1 MKAAELDALVDH
13 YLPVLVTAGD
23 FARTIQGGVHS
34 AGQKS
39 GPNAWAEAV
48 TDADL
53 AIQGFVEVATLARDS
68 RLGFFGEESA
78 QSSIARYFNP
88 DAAMVI
94 YLDPVNGTFLYQSQQ
109 DNWDIILSI
118 SHSGRL
124 LASISYMPVSGQF
137 YLAVEH
143 RGALTGH
150 RNSPSL
156 AGMHALHTQSGS
168 RVCLTY
174 QAPDVMQAIGNHYQ
188 AFDLVAD
195 YRPGE
200 TVDNLN
206 ELFTGRLDAFACHGG
221 DLLDWGAMGYIVSH
235 AGGVCSK
242 LDGTALDGLQ
252 NFSGEGQSDMLVS
265 ASPAIHRQI
274 LSLLN

>member
-1 MKAAELDALVDH
+1 MNAAELDALVDH

-23 FARTIQGGVHS
+23 FGRTIQSRVQS
-34 AGQKS
+34 SGQKS

-53 AIQGFVEVATLARDS
+53 AIQGFFEVATLAHDS
-68 RLGFFGEESA
+68 QLGFVGEESA
-78 QSSIARYFNP
+78 QSSIARYFNK
-88 DAAMVI
+88 DAATVI

-109 DNWDIILSI
+109 DNWDIILNI
-118 SHSGRL
+118 AHAGRL
-124 LASISYMPVSGQF
+124 LAAISYMPVKGQF

-143 RGALTGH
+143 HGALTGL
-150 RNSPSL
+150 RDTPSV
-156 AGMHALHTQSGS
+156 ASMRPLHTQSGS

-174 QAPDVMQAIGNHYQ
+174 QAPDVVQAIGNHYE
-188 AFDLVAD
+188 AYDVVAD
-195 YRPGE
+195 YRPGK

-221 DLLDWGAMGYIVSH
+221 DLLDWGAMGYIVSQ
-235 AGGVCSK
+235 AGGVCSR

-252 NFSGEGQSDMLVS
+252 NFSAEGKSDMLVS
-265 ASPAIHRQI
+265 ASPAVHREI